1 MSGPI
6 RWFLFFA
13 VIMLAGACVT
23 ALWAGMSEDLLKAFI
38 TFALVAIAF
47 VALFALGRK
56 RLDFL
61 DLTTWSDYMVRHD
74 HPGKHRRGK
83 GEAFRPH

>member
-13 VIMLAGACVT
+13 VIILAGACVT
-23 ALWAGMSEDLLKAFI
+23 ALWAGMSEDLLKALI
-38 TFALVAIAF
+38 TFAFVAIAF

-56 RLDFL
+56 
-61 DLTTWSDYMVRHD
+61 T
-74 HPGKHRRGK
+74 
-83 GEAFRPH
+83 